1 MKIRRRRSFWM
12 RRKAWAQAASR
23 CLQRVFERAAG
34 KLDFVTIT
42 PRQACWLIAKMAVP
56 SQRRLRGEASL
67 LHERDQ
73 VIRIARLFG
82 NANYQESKQH
92 PGEQRSGSGKEETP
106 DSYKKD
112 SG

>member
-1 MKIRRRRSFWM
+1 M

-23 CLQRVFERAAG
+23 CLQRVFERDAG
-34 KLDFVTIT
+34 KLDFLTIT
-42 PRQACWLIAKMAVP
+42 PRPACWLIAKMAVP

-92 PGEQRSGSGKEETP
+92 PGEQRSGGGKEETP